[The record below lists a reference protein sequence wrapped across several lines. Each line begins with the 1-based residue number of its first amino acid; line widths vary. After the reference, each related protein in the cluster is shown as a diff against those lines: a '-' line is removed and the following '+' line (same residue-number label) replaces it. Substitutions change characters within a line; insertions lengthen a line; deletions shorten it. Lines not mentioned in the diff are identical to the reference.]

1 MTYYIA
7 ILVASENGRWH
18 VLFPDVPQCE
28 SHGDSPATLRR
39 AAADTLKQFSRAK
52 RISLNPPRTLQEIE
66 RDTDWLDQHRVN
78 LDEAIVTIVPW
89 PDDPFSEIGGHA

>member
-1 MTYYIA
+1 MA
-7 ILVASENGRWH
+7 E
-18 VLFPDVPQCE
+18 
-28 SHGDSPATLRR
+28 
-39 AAADTLKQFSRAK
+39 